1 MAPSVPHAET
11 INEQFRNHLV
21 RNGTREMQTRTA
33 TAAVSLLSRRMLRVE
48 QMKAGGRNKA
58 VGEDED
64 RKEVNY
70 DETKKGT
77 EE

>member
-21 RNGTREMQTRTA
+21 RNGTRGMQTR

-64 RKEVNY
+64 RKEVKY